1 MSWAYAESVPTLTD
15 SSQKYDDDDD
25 DNDNNNNSCIRK

>member
-25 DNDNNNNSCIRK
+25 NDNNNNSCIRK